1 MAKEK
6 KVESKTSKIVNLVIM
21 IIEIMVIIA
30 GITFSIIMITGNK
43 STTDELGTG
52 TNITAVLSDSM
63 DGTITDYKVKSFKI
77 GDLLIVKN
85 IRSNAEAQA
94 ELKKGDVITYTGVG
108 PDGSYG
114 LISHRIIQIETQ
126 KIGDEEITY
135 FWTLGDKQYTGNEE
149 IDLYNSKKI
158 IGADIQG
165 VVTGQISK
173 IGYAIIWFHN
183 STNFLVSVV
192 VPLALLLI
200 YNLYV
205 LIKMVVDYKIKKV
218 KEQQAADVAAIRAES
233 STIDEEEI
241 KRKAIEEYLAKQAAA
256 AVAQTDSQIQDVFQ
270 DAVKDEIKDEPQ
282 EKGGE
287 SKETKE

>member
-21 IIEIMVIIA
+21 IIEIAVIIA
-30 GITFSIIMITGNK
+30 GITFSIMMLTGNK
-43 STTDELGTG
+43 STTDELGSG

-63 DGTITDYKVKSFKI
+63 DGSITDKKIKSFKI

-85 IRSNAEAQA
+85 IRSNEAAQQ
-94 ELKKGDVITYTGVG
+94 ELQIGDVITYTGVG

-114 LISHRIIQIETQ
+114 LISHRIIDKQTQQINEYDT
-126 KIGDEEITY
+126 ITY
-135 FWTLGDKQYTGNEE
+135 YWTLGDKQYTGNEE
-149 IDLYNSKKI
+149 VDLYNSKKI

-165 VVTGQISK
+165 VVTGQIPK
-173 IGYAIIWFHN
+173 VGYAIIWFQN

-200 YNLYV
+200 YNLYI

-218 KEQQAADVAAIRAES
+218 REQNAADVAAIKAES
-233 STIDEEEI
+233 VAIDEEEI

-256 AVAQTDSQIQDVFQ
+256 AAGAGANGQVQDVVQ
-270 DAVKDEIKDEPQ
+270 DEIKDEPLD
-282 EKGGE
+282 KGGE
-287 SKETKE
+287 SKEQKA